1 MLGDAQKFKLLTD
14 ASLFLKKEKF
24 LSIHQASNTALRK
37 DIGTYVS
44 RIVKV
49 I

>member
-1 MLGDAQKFKLLTD
+1 MLGDAQNLKLPKD

-24 LSIHQASNTALRK
+24 LGIHQTSNTALRK

-44 RIVKV
+44 RIIKV